1 MRKRCFVRFNRRLA
15 REIAFEL
22 VVDGAI
28 IQSYTLLNLKTYG
41 AVMMHGY
48 SARGVVCSF
57 LTEA

>member
-1 MRKRCFVRFNRRLA
+1 LA